1 MMKAWSKYSQV
12 LNDPVRN
19 LNMRL
24 TFQNGEVTMVQ
35 SHHPANVRCFYY
47 FLLYTVSYF
56 QLICCLT
63 SCRLNTFS
71 QESVLVNASVP
82 LQLDYD
88 EESVMA
94 SATDNETRS
103 EFLEEQ
109 QNVKMHT
116 PALTYDIPSLPQNV
130 EVTLSGT
137 GCAILQVETLLINGI
152 SLVSIGMFQYIIS
165 LQTKVYWKTLEP
177 PIFEESLVSLYTSVE
192 GSELSDNEEP
202 PMALNVTICVK

>member
-1 MMKAWSKYSQV
+1 M
-12 LNDPVRN
+12 
-19 LNMRL
+19 
-24 TFQNGEVTMVQ
+24 
-35 SHHPANVRCFYY
+35 
-47 FLLYTVSYF
+47 
-56 QLICCLT
+56 
-63 SCRLNTFS
+63 
-71 QESVLVNASVP
+71 LVNASVP

-152 SLVSIGMFQYIIS
+152 LCTYTHWYRLVCFNYFVTDKS
-165 LQTKVYWKTLEP
+165 VLENAGAAY
-177 PIFEESLVSLYTSVE
+177 F
-192 GSELSDNEEP
+192 
-202 PMALNVTICVK
+202 